1 MIVTGTV
8 NDRCLWRVCLLSEDH
23 WWHSFW
29 PAHSLQTGSAGR
41 PFLEDRELAAG
52 SLPACFMRDRVSC
65 TGMVLVKGD
74 RAFGDALF
82 DPLGAEFAGVRSRA
96 ATGRFSAR

>member
-1 MIVTGTV
+1 
-8 NDRCLWRVCLLSEDH
+8 
-23 WWHSFW
+23 
-29 PAHSLQTGSAGR
+29 
-41 PFLEDRELAAG
+41 
-52 SLPACFMRDRVSC
+52 
-65 TGMVLVKGD
+65 MVLVKGD